1 MPADQVTP
9 PPPQP
14 SPHRADTADRDLLAE
29 VSAAVRWWAAQRTW
43 QVSSS
48 HTGGGVIAALEAA
61 VADAVAPGARA
72 LALPSGTAALL
83 TAFAAAGVGPGD
95 RVGVPAADWTASGA
109 ALRLL
114 GATAV
119 PLAVDPRTGLLDVA
133 AIAARRPTGRLAAIA
148 AVHLH
153 GLTCDV
159 PALAGAFPCVPV
171 VEDAARAWAARYPGG
186 EPVGSRADVCAFSFG
201 SAKRPG
207 AGELGCLVTRDE
219 DRYRAAVRRTQ
230 HPTRQLLAGVPD
242 PSCDEVMSRVAPVA
256 ALLGGYVL
264 HEHATA
270 VPALRAAAA
279 RAVTA
284 LRDAG
289 LTVLTDPA
297 LHAPGTVAV
306 LASKDETRAV
316 LRKADVAVTAVDGPD
331 VTVHPGYPGERV
343 RALRLSELTVVTC
356 APGCRAPAAA
366 PSALPTADHTEE
378 KGTSMEPH
386 RS

>member
-1 MPADQVTP
+1 MPANRVTQHP
-9 PPPQP
+9 L
-14 SPHRADTADRDLLAE
+14 PHRAETADRDLLGQ
-29 VSAAVRWWAAQRTW
+29 VTAAARWWSAQRTW

-48 HTGGGVIAALEAA
+48 HTGGGVIAALESA

-83 TAFAAAGVGPGD
+83 AACAAAGVGPGD
-95 RVGVPAADWTASGA
+95 RVGVPAVDWTASGA
-109 ALRLL
+109 VLRLL

-133 AIAARRPTGRLAAIA
+133 SIAANRPAGRLAALV

-159 PALAGAFPCVPV
+159 PALGDAFPGVPV
-171 VEDAARAWAARYPGG
+171 VEDAARAWAAHYPGG
-186 EPVGSRADVCAFSFG
+186 GPVGSCADACAFSFG
-201 SAKRPG
+201 SAKLPG

-219 DRYRAAVRRTQ
+219 DRHRAAVRRTQ
-230 HPTRQLLAGVPD
+230 HPTRQLLAGVPE
-242 PSCDEVMSRVAPVA
+242 PSHDQVMTRVAPVV

-264 HEHATA
+264 HEHAKD

-279 RAVTA
+279 RAATA

-289 LTVLTDPA
+289 LTVLTDPD

-306 LASKDETRAV
+306 VASKDEARAA
-316 LRKADVAVTAVDGPD
+316 LSKADVAVTALDGAD
-331 VTVHPGYPGERV
+331 VTVHPDYSQRLAH
-343 RALRLSELTVVTC
+343 ALRLGELTVVTC
-356 APGCRAPAAA
+356 APGCRGTAAA
-366 PSALPTADHTEE
+366 PSSLLTETVQE
-378 KGTSMEPH
+378 RK
-386 RS
+386 